1 MRQKLDLETRG
12 RSMAATRTFL
22 DIPPSE
28 NGMLEDVIKLG
39 YVGVDNIAI
48 EDAISTM
55 GGSFCYV
62 YA

>member
-1 MRQKLDLETRG
+1 
-12 RSMAATRTFL
+12 MAATRTFF

-39 YVGVDNIAI
+39 YVGVDSIAI

-55 GGSFCYV
+55 GGSFCYI